1 MKITT
6 LRKCALLCALVLF
19 IPFTASAKKA
29 KKNKVNKAE
38 TEVTKE
44 AVLENNESGALE
56 NASADLESASD
67 GQENAALEEVTLEEA
82 APVEEKPVQAE
93 MFKMVTVEKGGFSM
107 GSGRGDTNERP
118 VHWVNLDAFNIST
131 TEVTQELYTSVMNE
145 ENPSYFVWPTRPVE
159 KVTWYQAVIFCNKLS
174 EIFGLTPCYTYA
186 GTSDTSAWGQKF
198 DKVQCDFSANGYR
211 LPTEAEW
218 EYAAAEGAKN
228 SSFKYAGSD
237 SVKSVAWLTLNSQEM
252 THNVAGKE
260 PNALGIYDL
269 SGNVEE
275 WCWDWFSDSYY
286 SNSPAKNPKG
296 AKQEDGA
303 DCRVV
308 RGGSYGSADYEFYG
322 TTRIAERHKMWPSTK
337 AKNIGFRIVQTVSES
352 E

>member
-6 LRKCALLCALVLF
+6 LRKFSLLCALVLF

-29 KKNKVNKAE
+29 KKNKDSKAK
-38 TEVTKE
+38 TEVT
-44 AVLENNESGALE
+44 LENNENAPLE
-56 NASADLESASD
+56 NAGDSAPLENADS
-67 GQENAALEEVTLEEA
+67 GQENAVLEETAPENTEESA
-82 APVEEKPVQAE
+82 AEKPLQAE
-93 MFKMVTVEKGGFSM
+93 MFKMVTVGKGGFSM
-107 GSGRGDTNERP
+107 GSGRGDSNERP
-118 VHWVNLDAFNIST
+118 VHWVNIDAFNIST
-131 TEVTQELYTSVMNE
+131 TEVTQKLYTSIMN
-145 ENPSYFVWPTRPVE
+145 ENPSYFIGDDRPVE
-159 KVTWYQAVIFCNKLS
+159 KVTWFQAVIFCNKLS
-174 EIFGLTPCYTYA
+174 EIFGLNPCYTYN

-218 EYAAAEGAKN
+218 EYAAAEGSKN

-237 SVKSVAWLTLNSQEM
+237 SVKSVAWMTLNSQQM
-252 THNVAGKE
+252 THNVATKE

-275 WCWDWFSDSYY
+275 WCWDWFADSYY
-286 SNSPAKNPKG
+286 SDSPAKNPKG
-296 AKQEDGA
+296 AKLEDGA

-322 TTRIAERHKMWPSTK
+322 TTRIAERHKMWPNTK
-337 AKNIGFRIVQTVSES
+337 AKNIGFRIVQSVTES